1 MNLYL
6 PLEAF
11 QEIKIITENN
21 VIECKRNSD
30 FINISTFLKE
40 NEPFI
45 IACNEQLI
53 ISTTTKKLKRLK
65 EELKIEKVKIG
76 LETFKTED
84 GFLKLLHETYVLFG
98 NDKKF
103 VIYIELINPID
114 TCPLIIEIKK
124 NSEKCYF
131 SLANIPSGE
140 KINNYFIK
148 YAEHIILDSFQLEEA
163 IYDVEIKFIDGEI
176 IGKTNFRY
184 QPSKKRLE
192 KYLHYNSV

>member
-131 SLANIPSGE
+131 SLANIPPGE
-140 KINNYFIK
+140 KTNNYFIK
-148 YAEHIILDSFQLEEA
+148 YAEHIILDFSQLEEA

-192 KYLHYNSV
+192 KYLPYNSV

>member
-6 PLEAF
+6 PLDTF

-45 IACNEQLI
+45 IVCNEQLI
-53 ISTTTKKLKRLK
+53 FSTTTKKLKRLK

-114 TCPLIIEIKK
+114 TCPIIIEIKK

-131 SLANIPSGE
+131 SLANIPPGE
-140 KINNYFIK
+140 KTNNYFIK
-148 YAEHIILDSFQLEEA
+148 YAEHIILDFSQLEEA

-176 IGKTNFRY
+176 IGKTTFKY
-184 QPSKKRLE
+184 QPLKKRLE
-192 KYLHYNSV
+192 KYLPYNPV